1 MGREQRWN
9 RALGVA
15 GAAWFVMVAAAANVV
30 DEVPPVAASSPTVS
44 DTVQDMLQGLCVQ
57 SVPNKLVL
65 PAPGVSKA
73 EICRCVS
80 DRLSANPAL
89 QPTLDGM
96 HRGELQPSS
105 AQGPMVASMMGAVLI
120 CEGQVVEKL
129 APTGPMPDDKGFSS
143 LKPYFGE
150 AADPLP
156 QGTPAVPVAA
166 SQAQGTYQ
174 RAAIK
179 PEKTCQPSY
188 PKYAA
193 ETHAT
198 GTTVVALYVTAAGRV
213 SKVRVNRS
221 SGDTIGHK
229 LLDLT
234 AMTALAA
241 CPAKAAMLDG
251 QPVGGWLTID
261 YEWSLR

>member
-1 MGREQRWN
+1 MGRQRMWG
-9 RALGVA
+9 RVLVMAGVA
-15 GAAWFVMVAAAANVV
+15 WLLMVAAATNAA
-30 DEVPPVAASSPTVS
+30 EEAPAAASSPAAS
-44 DTVQDMLQGLCVQ
+44 DTVQDMLQGLCAQ
-57 SVPNKLVL
+57 SVPNKLVP

-80 DRLSANPAL
+80 NHLSANPAL
-89 QPTLDGM
+89 QPTLEGM
-96 HRGELQPSS
+96 RRGELQPSS
-105 AQGPMVASMMGAVLI
+105 GQGPMVASMMGAILI

-129 APTGPMPDDKGFSS
+129 ALTGPMPDSAGFPS

-150 AADPLP
+150 AADPVP
-156 QGTPAVPVAA
+156 QGAPPVSAAA

-174 RAAIK
+174 RAALK
-179 PEKTCQPSY
+179 PEKRCLPSY

-193 ETHAT
+193 ETNAT

-251 QPVGGWLTID
+251 QPVGDWLTME
-261 YEWSLR
+261 YVWRLQ

>member
-1 MGREQRWN
+1 M
-9 RALGVA
+9 L
-15 GAAWFVMVAAAANVV
+15 AAAANAV
-30 DEVPPVAASSPTVS
+30 DEAPATASSPTATS
-44 DTVQDMLQGLCVQ
+44 TVQDMLRGLCVQ
-57 SVPNKLVL
+57 SVPDKTVP

-73 EICRCVS
+73 EICRCVA

-89 QPTLDGM
+89 QPTLEGM

-105 AQGPMVASMMGAVLI
+105 AQGPVVASMMGAILI
-120 CEGQVVEKL
+120 CEGQIVEKL
-129 APTGPMPDDKGFSS
+129 APTGTMPEGKGFSA

-150 AADPLP
+150 AADPVP
-156 QGTPAVPVAA
+156 QGAPLVPAAA
-166 SQAQGTYQ
+166 PQAQGTYE
-174 RAAIK
+174 RATIK
-179 PEKTCQPSY
+179 PEKRCEPSY

-193 ETHAT
+193 ETNAT
-198 GTTVVALYVTAAGRV
+198 GTTMVALYVTAAGRV

-241 CPAKAAMLDG
+241 CPVQAAMQDG
-251 QPVGGWLTID
+251 RPVGSWLLME
-261 YEWSLR
+261 YEWRLR

>member
-1 MGREQRWN
+1 MTGVQTC
-9 RALGVA
+9 AL
-15 GAAWFVMVAAAANVV
+15 
-30 DEVPPVAASSPTVS
+30 P
-44 DTVQDMLQGLCVQ
+44 
-57 SVPNKLVL
+57 
-65 PAPGVSKA
+65 
-73 EICRCVS
+73 IC
-80 DRLSANPAL
+80 
-89 QPTLDGM
+89 
-96 HRGELQPSS
+96 
-105 AQGPMVASMMGAVLI
+105 
-120 CEGQVVEKL
+120 
-129 APTGPMPDDKGFSS
+129 
-143 LKPYFGE
+143 E